1 MEPMLGRCFR
11 ASSHGGSFSQAR
23 TGRPGRVQG
32 VQGFLGLRAKVLG
45 ALGFRIEG
53 FRVWGFRVLGLRFL
67 GFTVLDFW
75 FRVRLWYTEV
85 LYNGFYEVSR
95 TV

>member
-1 MEPMLGRCFR
+1 M
-11 ASSHGGSFSQAR
+11 
-23 TGRPGRVQG
+23 
-32 VQGFLGLRAKVLG
+32 GLRAKVLG

-67 GFTVLDFW
+67 GFTVLDLW

-85 LYNGFYEVSR
+85 LTTGSMRYPERFRVSG
-95 TV
+95 TYIFPISSS